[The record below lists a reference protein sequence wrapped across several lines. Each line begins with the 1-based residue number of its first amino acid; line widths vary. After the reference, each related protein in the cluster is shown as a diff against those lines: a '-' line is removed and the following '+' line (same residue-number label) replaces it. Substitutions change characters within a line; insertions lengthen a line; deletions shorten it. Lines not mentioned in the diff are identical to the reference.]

1 MRSISASIFIIVT
14 ILIAV
19 GIVMIYSASAMHG
32 HEKMGDSLY
41 FLKRHLIYVAMGYI
55 TMFFCML
62 INVNI
67 LRALSK
73 PIVIIS
79 AGLLVLV
86 LVPGLGREISGAR
99 RWFSFGPIT
108 FQPSELSKIA
118 LIIYIADLAARKERG
133 IRNFFSGY
141 LPPLMVMGL
150 CVGLVL
156 LEPDLGTAIDMAA
169 VVFLMLFAA
178 GAGVPHIMLT
188 MLSSI
193 PVLYVLLFRVPYRR
207 RRLLIFLDP
216 WADRR
221 GAGFQ
226 IIQSLIA
233 LGSGGLIGVGLGQS
247 KQKLFYLPEAYT
259 DFIFSIIGEELGFIG
274 AVAVVLLFA
283 LFVWQGMRV
292 SFSSQEA
299 FGRIMS
305 FGVVSMI
312 ALEAIINIGVTIGIF
327 PTKGLP
333 LPFVSYGGTS
343 LVFHMTAVG
352 LLLNISKRCE
362 VTR

>member
-1 MRSISASIFIIVT
+1 MMRSVSASIFIIVSL
-14 ILIAV
+14 LIAIGV
-19 GIVMIYSASAMHG
+19 VMIYSASAMHG
-32 HEKMGDSLY
+32 YEKMQDSLY
-41 FLKRHLIYVAMGYI
+41 FIKRHIVYVVLGYI
-55 TMFFCML
+55 SMFAIMAMNISLLKTFSKWMIAFSGILLLAVL
-62 INVNI
+62 I
-67 LRALSK
+67 
-73 PIVIIS
+73 
-79 AGLLVLV
+79 
-86 LVPGLGREISGAR
+86 PGLGREISGAR

-221 GAGFQ
+221 G
-226 IIQSLIA
+226 
-233 LGSGGLIGVGLGQS
+233 
-247 KQKLFYLPEAYT
+247 
-259 DFIFSIIGEELGFIG
+259 
-274 AVAVVLLFA
+274 
-283 LFVWQGMRV
+283 
-292 SFSSQEA
+292 
-299 FGRIMS
+299 
-305 FGVVSMI
+305 
-312 ALEAIINIGVTIGIF
+312 
-327 PTKGLP
+327 
-333 LPFVSYGGTS
+333 
-343 LVFHMTAVG
+343 
-352 LLLNISKRCE
+352 
-362 VTR
+362 